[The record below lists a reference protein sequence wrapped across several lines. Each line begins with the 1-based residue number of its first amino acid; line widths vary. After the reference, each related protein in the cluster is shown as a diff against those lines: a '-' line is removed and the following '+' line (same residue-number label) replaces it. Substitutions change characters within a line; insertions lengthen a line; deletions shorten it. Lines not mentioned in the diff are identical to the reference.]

1 MEDENF
7 SPEVGEKTETALK
20 LLDLA
25 FHQNTGDIEALS
37 AIRAFRKITKG
48 ALPSILCGNYYGE
61 GGDIIREDEWQEIFS
76 KQEIEL
82 ATLRGEVRRLK
93 KALDE
98 AKRRTRRASGEAP
111 AHQEKV
117 NTPPPELSIRDE
129 VWASIQHLVPAKY
142 RNERGR
148 TRVAAMIVI
157 TRTGCGWRVLATPEK
172 PDGWTTFYNQYNQKW
187 RHEKWWADIMEI
199 IDGLAEPQ
207 EA

>member
-98 AKRRTRRASGEAP
+98 AKRRVAIGEVTAVLVWQAEYAVAEGEYWVASG
-111 AHQEKV
+111 Q
-117 NTPPPELSIRDE
+117 
-129 VWASIQHLVPAKY
+129 
-142 RNERGR
+142 
-148 TRVAAMIVI
+148 
-157 TRTGCGWRVLATPEK
+157 
-172 PDGWTTFYNQYNQKW
+172 
-187 RHEKWWADIMEI
+187 
-199 IDGLAEPQ
+199 
-207 EA
+207 